1 MRVDSASLRRYGLTD
16 AEIEAVWDFEN
27 GPFSEAEKAAMRLA
41 GVLSNAEPDGR
52 VDERLMAQLQA
63 HFTDGQIMELAMVCA
78 VITGM
83 AKMIFAFDLAAKDA
97 VCPLP
102 MERPIGS

>member
-1 MRVDSASLRRYGLTD
+1 MRRYGLGE

-27 GPFSEAEKAAMRLA
+27 GPFDEAEKAAMRLA

-52 VDERLMAQLQA
+52 VDQRLMAQLQT

-83 AKMIFAFDLAAKDA
+83 AKMIFAFDLAKKDA
-97 VCPLP
+97 VCPIPLA
-102 MERPIGS
+102 RPTGS